1 MAVRDNKTEQHII
14 DTAMHVFFT
23 EGRLNATTQDIADA
37 AGINRTLIHYYF
49 RSRDQLFDAVFEKA
63 RLAAMRESES
73 VLATPLPFK
82 KKTEKL
88 IDVFLK
94 RLKTYPFLEL
104 AITTGLN
111 GKEADIPTGGPV
123 HMKLFLKEIQQEME
137 KGTIQKTR
145 PVHFLMNLFSLLIYP
160 IMVKPLNMQLFG
172 MNEPEYEKVVNE
184 RKKVIM
190 GVLFPDP
197 LKP

>member
-1 MAVRDNKTEQHII
+1 MAVKDNKTEQHII

-23 EGRLNATTQDIADA
+23 EGKLNATTQDIADA
-37 AGINRTLIHYYF
+37 AGVNRTLIHYYF

-63 RLAAMRESES
+63 RLAAMTESES
-73 VLATPLPFK
+73 VLATTLPFR
-82 KKTEKL
+82 KKTEHL

-111 GKEADIPTGGPV
+111 ARDTDIPAGGPV
-123 HMKLFLKEIQQEME
+123 HMKQFLKEVQQEME
-137 KGTIQKTR
+137 KGTIPKTK
-145 PVHFLMNLFSLLIYP
+145 PVHFMMNLFALLIYP

-172 MNEPEYEKVVNE
+172 MNEPEYEKIVNE

-190 GVLFPDP
+190 GLLFPEP
-197 LKP
+197 